1 MCLSSWSPHWAQVPL
16 PTTRHR
22 RPPYVLC
29 PDSCGRTAIH
39 FLACTLLQ
47 LPLGHCLSAIHL
59 STTSRPPLRLWLVS
73 LLSSNRLITASDGG
87 WPLMTE
93 FSPSPADNRRPA
105 AIYLLGRTD
114 GCSAVPSVLA
124 RSQTALPSWAV
135 RRDGWEHCRMEAATE
150 VKHFLQF
157 RFLSVHLSSLGISL
171 LELIGDLSAMSA
183 EVERLFSNSN
193 ISAHYRRPQSLGG
206 VSYAVEYMMS

>member
-1 MCLSSWSPHWAQVPL
+1 
-16 PTTRHR
+16 
-22 RPPYVLC
+22 
-29 PDSCGRTAIH
+29 
-39 FLACTLLQ
+39 
-47 LPLGHCLSAIHL
+47 
-59 STTSRPPLRLWLVS
+59 
-73 LLSSNRLITASDGG
+73 
-87 WPLMTE
+87 
-93 FSPSPADNRRPA
+93 
-105 AIYLLGRTD
+105 
-114 GCSAVPSVLA
+114 
-124 RSQTALPSWAV
+124 
-135 RRDGWEHCRMEAATE
+135 MEAATE